1 MTTREPRKQRLRHP
15 RQPPPR
21 LPVAEAQLAVIAS
34 AAGVDR
40 PVLRHH
46 RQVAT
51 AGRGQ
56 ADALVGKQLRPSRA
70 RRLLLVQHG
79 AESELS
85 MIALAA
91 GKELAVLGHGDGE
104 VAPHAAIALAL
115 TPWML
120 AVRSDPRQAFRKHSA
135 SGERS

>member
-1 MTTREPRKQRLRHP
+1 MGQ
-15 RQPPPR
+15 
-21 LPVAEAQLAVIAS
+21 
-34 AAGVDR
+34 
-40 PVLRHH
+40 
-46 RQVAT
+46 

-56 ADALVGKQLRPSRA
+56 ADALVVKQIRPSRRA

-104 VAPHAAIALAL
+104 VDSACCHRVRPDSGAAPA
-115 TPWML
+115 
-120 AVRSDPRQAFRKHSA
+120 
-135 SGERS
+135 GEYMEV

>member
-1 MTTREPRKQRLRHP
+1 VGQ
-15 RQPPPR
+15 
-21 LPVAEAQLAVIAS
+21 
-34 AAGVDR
+34 
-40 PVLRHH
+40 
-46 RQVAT
+46 

-56 ADALVGKQLRPSRA
+56 ADALVVKQIRPSRRA

-104 VAPHAAIALAL
+104 VDSACCHRVRPDSGAAPA
-115 TPWML
+115 
-120 AVRSDPRQAFRKHSA
+120 
-135 SGERS
+135 GEYMEV